1 MAKRKISASD
11 LRKIRKNYKEDVKNE
26 SDSPVPSRKS
36 QLKDAKLLGKMSK
49 INDTGYTPKELK
61 KQAREKLKDIK
72 ENPVEYII
80 NVVFLL
86 FLFFIFYVGMWIFYV
101 EIS

>member
-1 MAKRKISASD
+1 MR
-11 LRKIRKNYKEDVKNE
+11 
-26 SDSPVPSRKS
+26 
-36 QLKDAKLLGKMSK
+36 QL
-49 INDTGYTPKELK
+49 
-61 KQAREKLKDIK
+61 LKDIK